1 MGCAGRGCAWDS
13 PLYIK
18 TWCEDACQTID
29 IYRPFNVSYSRIR
42 ESVSGCCDTLAFVR
56 CGDLGGAKPCLHWL
70 LHQCARNDEQRGAY
84 TASPIDMPA
93 FRPYVPSAA
102 LIRVLARPQSLR
114 CPLSRPLPTQ
124 FVRGKKSKAAR
135 ARDAERAELA
145 HKARKERHE
154 AAIARQQQAEA
165 EKQGLEQKQKKPND
179 APPQNQFDRDIEKL
193 MADMQDP
200 AQADKWDRPVII
212 KDGEKSPINLY
223 YVDPV
228 TGQKRLVP
236 LGDVAQ
242 QRWGHETRAM
252 MKASEENPD
261 YDDKELNQRLMEL
274 LIRDPAFASLTEDL
288 KQIKEAFVS
297 KEEQQRHNE
306 EAAAEEESEIA
317 EVNEA
322 MRNTIKESIEELIN
336 DPDVGEEKADLQAVL
351 DKLPTIEDF
360 EDPEFQTLM
369 DTATEKVNRNPKLH
383 AKLVASSE
391 NESPEAKAER
401 EEFEKYLEEMAA
413 EEEGEGKEE
422 LDEEMSE
429 KEINDLMLEMR
440 GMLKG
445 ISEGGGLDRDL
456 EMMLSA
462 DSEGGE
468 LAGDDDGPARV
479 EELKRLAEQL
489 GVVEPKAEEADEHL
503 PPALAA
509 QVDKLM
515 ADPRI
520 MEKLE
525 FIEKLIDEAT
535 PEKDPNDLTQID
547 AELAPDPYEMED
559 ARTATLEQRMA
570 SARADPEHS
579 AALRRLRV
587 KLQPPYNIS
596 PALKSFNQAIE
607 FAYVGANDDVRRVLW
622 RSYQK
627 ARTLPTFLQ
636 SLSDDAW
643 DILYYSQAVTWA
655 GNQNRTNHLKE
666 MLQDLATVG
675 RSGPP
680 THPSELGQ
688 HQEAARLEAAQRE
701 KRKAQGADA

>member
-212 KDGEKSPINLY
+212 KDGEKSPINVY
-223 YVDPV
+223 EVDPV

-236 LGDVAQ
+236 LGDEAQ

>member
-42 ESVSGCCDTLAFVR
+42 ECVSGCCDTLAFVR

-212 KDGEKSPINLY
+212 KDGEKSPINVY
-223 YVDPV
+223 EVDPV

-236 LGDVAQ
+236 LGDEAQ

-559 ARTATLEQRMA
+559 TRTATLEQRMA

>member
-1 MGCAGRGCAWDS
+1 MS
-13 PLYIK
+13 
-18 TWCEDACQTID
+18 
-29 IYRPFNVSYSRIR
+29 
-42 ESVSGCCDTLAFVR
+42 
-56 CGDLGGAKPCLHWL
+56 
-70 LHQCARNDEQRGAY
+70 
-84 TASPIDMPA
+84 A

-102 LIRVLARPQSLR
+102 LIRALARPQPLR

-154 AAIARQQQAEA
+154 ATTAKQLQAEA
-165 EKQGLEQKQKKPND
+165 EKQGLEQKHKKPNS
-179 APPQNQFDRDIEKL
+179 APPQNQFERDIEKL

-223 YVDPV
+223 DVDPV

-236 LGDVAQ
+236 LGDEAQ

-252 MKASEENPD
+252 MKASEENPE

-288 KQIKEAFVS
+288 KEIKEAFVS

-322 MRNTIKESIEELIN
+322 MKSTIRESIEELIG

-360 EDPEFQTLM
+360 EDPEFQILM

-391 NESPEAKAER
+391 NESPEEKAER
-401 EEFEKYLEEMAA
+401 EEFEKYVEEMAA
-413 EEEGEGKEE
+413 EEEGKGKEDY
-422 LDEEMSE
+422 DEEMSE

-440 GMLKG
+440 DMLKG
-445 ISEGGGLDRDL
+445 ISKGGGLDKDL

-462 DSEGGE
+462 DSEGDE
-468 LAGDDDGPARV
+468 LAKDDDRAARV
-479 EELKRLAEQL
+479 EELERLAERL
-489 GVVEPKAEEADEHL
+489 GVVEPKAEEAEADEHL

-525 FIEKLIDEAT
+525 YIEKLIDEAT

-579 AALRRLRV
+579 AALRHLRV
-587 KLQPPYNIS
+587 KLQPPFNIS

-607 FAYVGANDDVRRVLW
+607 FAYIGANDDVRRVLW

-655 GNQNRTNHLKE
+655 GNQNRTDHLKQ

-675 RSGPP
+675 RNGPP

-701 KRKAQGADA
+701 KRKAEGADT

>member
-1 MGCAGRGCAWDS
+1 MHVKRQTHIDLS
-13 PLYIK
+13 MYHISDFKSVYL
-18 TWCEDACQTID
+18 DAVICL
-29 IYRPFNVSYSRIR
+29 RS
-42 ESVSGCCDTLAFVR
+42 LR
-56 CGDLGGAKPCLHWL
+56 CGDLGGAKPCLH
-70 LHQCARNDEQRGAY
+70 HQCACNGEQRRAD

-102 LIRVLARPQSLR
+102 LIRALARPQSLR

-154 AAIARQQQAEA
+154 AATARKQQAEA

-179 APPQNQFDRDIEKL
+179 APPHNQIERDIEKL

-200 AQADKWDRPVII
+200 AKADKWDRPVII
-212 KDGEKSPINLY
+212 KDGEKSPINVY
-223 YVDPV
+223 DVDPV

-236 LGDVAQ
+236 LGDEAQ

-261 YDDKELNQRLMEL
+261 YDDKDLNQRLMEL

-288 KQIKEAFVS
+288 KEIKEAFVS
-297 KEEQQRHNE
+297 KEEQERHNE

-322 MRNTIKESIEELIN
+322 MKNTIKESIEELIN

-413 EEEGEGKEE
+413 EEEGEGKED

-445 ISEGGGLDRDL
+445 ISEGGGLDKDL
-456 EMMLSA
+456 ELMLSA

-468 LAGDDDGPARV
+468 LPEDDDGPARV
-479 EELKRLAEQL
+479 EELKRLAERL

-525 FIEKLIDEAT
+525 YIEKLIDEAT

-547 AELAPDPYEMED
+547 AELAPDPYELED

-607 FAYVGANDDVRRVLW
+607 FAYIGANDDVRRVLW

-655 GNQNRTNHLKE
+655 GNQNRTDHLKQ

-675 RSGPP
+675 KNGPP

>member
-1 MGCAGRGCAWDS
+1 MRV
-13 PLYIK
+13 K
-18 TWCEDACQTID
+18 QQTH
-29 IYRPFNVSYSRIR
+29 IYLSMYHISDFECVYLNTVMVIR
-42 ESVSGCCDTLAFVR
+42 LRSLR
-56 CGDLGGAKPCLHWL
+56 CGGLGGAKPCLRC
-70 LHQCARNDEQRGAY
+70 LHHQGACNDEQRRAD
-84 TASPIDMPA
+84 TASHIDMSA
-93 FRPYVPSAA
+93 FRQYIPSPA
-102 LIRVLARPQSLR
+102 LIRALARPQSLR
-114 CPLSRPLPTQ
+114 CPLSHPLPTQ

-154 AAIARQQQAEA
+154 TATAKQQQVEA
-165 EKQGLEQKQKKPND
+165 EKQSLEQKQKKPNN
-179 APPQNQFDRDIEKL
+179 APPQNQFERDIERL

-223 YVDPV
+223 DVDPV

-236 LGDVAQ
+236 LGDEAQ

-261 YDDKELNQRLMEL
+261 NDDKELNQRLMEL

-288 KQIKEAFVS
+288 KEIKEAFVS

-322 MRNTIKESIEELIN
+322 MKNTIKESIEELIN

-360 EDPEFQTLM
+360 EDPEFQILM

-413 EEEGEGKEE
+413 EEAGEGKED

-445 ISEGGGLDRDL
+445 ISEGGGLDKDL
-456 EMMLSA
+456 ETMLSA
-462 DSEGGE
+462 DSEGDE
-468 LAGDDDGPARV
+468 LAEDDDGPARV
-479 EELKRLAEQL
+479 EELKRLAERL

-525 FIEKLIDEAT
+525 HIERLIDEAT

-547 AELAPDPYEMED
+547 AELAPDPYELED

-607 FAYVGANDDVRRVLW
+607 FAYIGANDDVRRVLW

-655 GNQNRTNHLKE
+655 GNQNRTDHLKQ

-675 RSGPP
+675 RNGPP

-701 KRKAQGADA
+701 KRKAQDADA

>member
-1 MGCAGRGCAWDS
+1 MYHISDFECVY
-13 PLYIK
+13 LN
-18 TWCEDACQTID
+18 T
-29 IYRPFNVSYSRIR
+29 VMVIR
-42 ESVSGCCDTLAFVR
+42 LRSLR
-56 CGDLGGAKPCLHWL
+56 CGGLGGAKPCLRC
-70 LHQCARNDEQRGAY
+70 LHHQGACNDEQRRAD
-84 TASPIDMPA
+84 TASHIDMSA
-93 FRPYVPSAA
+93 FRQYIPSSA
-102 LIRVLARPQSLR
+102 LIRALARPQSLQ
-114 CPLSRPLPTQ
+114 CPLSYPLPAQ

-154 AAIARQQQAEA
+154 TATAKQQQAEA
-165 EKQGLEQKQKKPND
+165 EKQSLEQKQKKPNN
-179 APPQNQFDRDIEKL
+179 APPQNQFERDIERL
-193 MADMQDP
+193 MANMQDP

-223 YVDPV
+223 DVDPV

-236 LGDVAQ
+236 LGDEAQ

-261 YDDKELNQRLMEL
+261 KDDKELNQRLMEL

-288 KQIKEAFVS
+288 KEIKEAFVS

-322 MRNTIKESIEELIN
+322 MKNTIKESIEELIN

-369 DTATEKVNRNPKLH
+369 DTATEMVNRNPKLH

-413 EEEGEGKEE
+413 EEAGESKED

-445 ISEGGGLDRDL
+445 ISEGGGLDKDL
-456 EMMLSA
+456 ETMLSA

-468 LAGDDDGPARV
+468 LAEDDDGPARV
-479 EELKRLAEQL
+479 EELKRLAERL

-525 FIEKLIDEAT
+525 HIEKLIDEAT

-547 AELAPDPYEMED
+547 AELAPDPYELED

-579 AALRRLRV
+579 AALRYLRV

-607 FAYVGANDDVRRVLW
+607 FAYIGANDDVRRVLW

-627 ARTLPTFLQ
+627 ARTLPTFVQ

-655 GNQNRTNHLKE
+655 GNQNRTDHLKQ

-675 RSGPP
+675 RNGPP

-701 KRKAQGADA
+701 KRKAQDADA

>member
-1 MGCAGRGCAWDS
+1 
-13 PLYIK
+13 
-18 TWCEDACQTID
+18 
-29 IYRPFNVSYSRIR
+29 
-42 ESVSGCCDTLAFVR
+42 
-56 CGDLGGAKPCLHWL
+56 
-70 LHQCARNDEQRGAY
+70 
-84 TASPIDMPA
+84 MPA

-102 LIRVLARPQSLR
+102 LIRALARPQSLR
-114 CPLSRPLPTQ
+114 CPLSRSLPTE

-135 ARDAERAELA
+135 ARDAERAELTY
-145 HKARKERHE
+145 KARKERHE
-154 AAIARQQQAEA
+154 AATAKQRQAEA
-165 EKQGLEQKQKKPND
+165 ERQGLEQKQKKPND
-179 APPQNQFDRDIEKL
+179 APPQNQFERDIEKL

-212 KDGEKSPINLY
+212 KDGEKPPINVY
-223 YVDPV
+223 HVDPI
-228 TGQKRLVP
+228 TGQKLLVP
-236 LGDVAQ
+236 LGDEAQ

-252 MKASEENPD
+252 MKASEENPG

-288 KQIKEAFVS
+288 KEIKEAFVS

-322 MRNTIKESIEELIN
+322 MKSTIKESIEELIN

-351 DKLPTIEDF
+351 DRLPTIEDF

-369 DTATEKVNRNPKLH
+369 DTATEKVNMNPKLH
-383 AKLVASSE
+383 AKLVASSA
-391 NESPEAKAER
+391 NESPEEKAER

-413 EEEGEGKEE
+413 EEEGKSKED
-422 LDEEMSE
+422 LDEEISE
-429 KEINDLMLEMR
+429 KEINDMMLEMR

-445 ISEGGGLDRDL
+445 ISEGGGLDKDL

-462 DSEGGE
+462 DSEGDE
-468 LAGDDDGPARV
+468 VAEDRDGAARV
-479 EELKRLAEQL
+479 EELKRLAERL
-489 GVVEPKAEEADEHL
+489 GVVEPRTEEDEHL

-525 FIEKLIDEAT
+525 YIEKLIDEAT
-535 PEKDPNDLTQID
+535 PKKDPNDLTHID
-547 AELAPDPYEMED
+547 TELAPDPYEMED
-559 ARTATLEQRMA
+559 AHTATLEQRMA

-607 FAYVGANDDVRRVLW
+607 FAYIGANDDVRRVLW

-655 GNQNRTNHLKE
+655 GNQNRTDHLKQ

-675 RSGPP
+675 RNGPP

-688 HQEAARLEAAQRE
+688 HQEAARLEVAQ
-701 KRKAQGADA
+701 RKAQGADA

>member
-1 MGCAGRGCAWDS
+1 MRV
-13 PLYIK
+13 K
-18 TWCEDACQTID
+18 QQTH
-29 IYRPFNVSYSRIR
+29 IYLSMYHISDFECVYLNTVMVIR
-42 ESVSGCCDTLAFVR
+42 LRSLR
-56 CGDLGGAKPCLHWL
+56 CGGLGGAKPCLRC
-70 LHQCARNDEQRGAY
+70 LHHQGACNDEQRRAD
-84 TASPIDMPA
+84 TASHIDMSA
-93 FRPYVPSAA
+93 FRQYIPSSA
-102 LIRVLARPQSLR
+102 LIRALARPQSLQ
-114 CPLSRPLPTQ
+114 CPLSYPLPAQ

-154 AAIARQQQAEA
+154 TATAKRQQAEA
-165 EKQGLEQKQKKPND
+165 EKQSLEQKQKKPNN
-179 APPQNQFDRDIEKL
+179 APPQNQFERDIERL

-223 YVDPV
+223 DVDPV

-236 LGDVAQ
+236 LGDEAQ

-261 YDDKELNQRLMEL
+261 KDDKELNQRLMEL

-288 KQIKEAFVS
+288 KEIKEAFVS

-322 MRNTIKESIEELIN
+322 MKNTIKESIEELIN

-369 DTATEKVNRNPKLH
+369 DTATEMVNRNPKLH

-413 EEEGEGKEE
+413 EEAGESKED

-445 ISEGGGLDRDL
+445 ISEGGGLDKDL
-456 EMMLSA
+456 ETMLSA

-468 LAGDDDGPARV
+468 LAEDDDGPARV
-479 EELKRLAEQL
+479 EELKRLAERL

-525 FIEKLIDEAT
+525 HIEKLIDEAT

-547 AELAPDPYEMED
+547 AELAPDPYELED

-579 AALRRLRV
+579 AALRYLRV

-607 FAYVGANDDVRRVLW
+607 FAYIGANDDVRRVLW

-627 ARTLPTFLQ
+627 ARTLPTFVQ

-655 GNQNRTNHLKE
+655 GNQNRTDHLKQL
-666 MLQDLATVG
+666 LQDLATVG
-675 RSGPP
+675 RNGPP

-701 KRKAQGADA
+701 KMKAQDADA

>member
-1 MGCAGRGCAWDS
+1 MRV
-13 PLYIK
+13 K
-18 TWCEDACQTID
+18 QQTH
-29 IYRPFNVSYSRIR
+29 IYLSMYHISDFECVYLNTVMVIR
-42 ESVSGCCDTLAFVR
+42 LRSWR
-56 CGDLGGAKPCLHWL
+56 CGGLGGAKPCLRC
-70 LHQCARNDEQRGAY
+70 LHHQGACNDEQRRAD
-84 TASPIDMPA
+84 TASHIDMSA
-93 FRPYVPSAA
+93 FRLYIPSPA
-102 LIRVLARPQSLR
+102 LIRALARPQSLR
-114 CPLSRPLPTQ
+114 CPLSHPLPTQ

-154 AAIARQQQAEA
+154 TATAKQQQAEA
-165 EKQGLEQKQKKPND
+165 EKQSLEQKQKKPNN
-179 APPQNQFDRDIEKL
+179 APPQNQFERDIERL

-223 YVDPV
+223 DVDPV

-236 LGDVAQ
+236 LGDEAQ

-261 YDDKELNQRLMEL
+261 NDDKELNQRLMEL

-288 KQIKEAFVS
+288 KEIKEAFVS

-322 MRNTIKESIEELIN
+322 MKNTIKESIEELIN

-413 EEEGEGKEE
+413 EEAGEGKEDP
-422 LDEEMSE
+422 DEEMSE

-445 ISEGGGLDRDL
+445 ISEGGGLDKDL
-456 EMMLSA
+456 ETMLSA

-468 LAGDDDGPARV
+468 LAEDDDGPARV
-479 EELKRLAEQL
+479 EELKRLAERL

-525 FIEKLIDEAT
+525 HIERLIDEAT

-547 AELAPDPYEMED
+547 AELAPDPYELED

-607 FAYVGANDDVRRVLW
+607 FAYIGANDDVRRVLW

-655 GNQNRTNHLKE
+655 GNQNRTDHLKQ

-675 RSGPP
+675 RNGPP

-701 KRKAQGADA
+701 KMKAQDADA

>member
-1 MGCAGRGCAWDS
+1 MRV
-13 PLYIK
+13 K
-18 TWCEDACQTID
+18 QQTH
-29 IYRPFNVSYSRIR
+29 IYLSMYHISDFECVYLNTVMVIR
-42 ESVSGCCDTLAFVR
+42 LRSWR
-56 CGDLGGAKPCLHWL
+56 CGGLGGAKPCLRC
-70 LHQCARNDEQRGAY
+70 LHHQGACNDEQRRAD
-84 TASPIDMPA
+84 TASHIDMSA
-93 FRPYVPSAA
+93 FRQYIPSPA
-102 LIRVLARPQSLR
+102 LIRALARPQSLR
-114 CPLSRPLPTQ
+114 CPLSHPLPTQ

-154 AAIARQQQAEA
+154 TVTAKQQQAEA
-165 EKQGLEQKQKKPND
+165 EKQSLEQKQKKPNN
-179 APPQNQFDRDIEKL
+179 APPQNQFERDIERL

-223 YVDPV
+223 DVDPV

-236 LGDVAQ
+236 LGDEAQ

-261 YDDKELNQRLMEL
+261 NDDKELNQRLMEL

-288 KQIKEAFVS
+288 KEIKEAFVS

-322 MRNTIKESIEELIN
+322 MKNTIKESIEELIN

-413 EEEGEGKEE
+413 EEAGEGKEDP
-422 LDEEMSE
+422 DEEMSE

-445 ISEGGGLDRDL
+445 ISEGGGLDKDL
-456 EMMLSA
+456 ETMLSA

-468 LAGDDDGPARV
+468 LAEDDDGPARV
-479 EELKRLAEQL
+479 EELKRLAERL

-525 FIEKLIDEAT
+525 HIEKLIDEAT

-547 AELAPDPYEMED
+547 AELAPDPYELED

-607 FAYVGANDDVRRVLW
+607 FAYIGANDDVRRVLW

-655 GNQNRTNHLKE
+655 GNQNRTDHLKQ

-675 RSGPP
+675 RNGPP

-701 KRKAQGADA
+701 KMKAQDADA

>member
-1 MGCAGRGCAWDS
+1 
-13 PLYIK
+13 
-18 TWCEDACQTID
+18 
-29 IYRPFNVSYSRIR
+29 
-42 ESVSGCCDTLAFVR
+42 
-56 CGDLGGAKPCLHWL
+56 
-70 LHQCARNDEQRGAY
+70 
-84 TASPIDMPA
+84 MPA
-93 FRPYVPSAA
+93 FRPYVPSTA
-102 LIRVLARPQSLR
+102 LIRALARPQSLR

-145 HKARKERHE
+145 HKARKERYE
-154 AAIARQQQAEA
+154 ATIAKQQQAEA
-165 EKQGLEQKQKKPND
+165 EKQGLEQKHKKPNS
-179 APPQNQFDRDIEKL
+179 APPQNQFERDIEKL

-212 KDGEKSPINLY
+212 KDGEKSPINVY
-223 YVDPV
+223 DVDPV

-236 LGDVAQ
+236 LGDEAQ

-252 MKASEENPD
+252 MKASEENPE

-288 KQIKEAFVS
+288 KEIKEAFVS

-322 MRNTIKESIEELIN
+322 MKSTIKESIEELIN

-360 EDPEFQTLM
+360 EDPEFQILM

-391 NESPEAKAER
+391 NESPEEKAER
-401 EEFEKYLEEMAA
+401 EEFEKYVEEMAA
-413 EEEGEGKEE
+413 EEEGKGKEDY
-422 LDEEMSE
+422 DEEMSE

-445 ISEGGGLDRDL
+445 ISKGGGLDKDL

-462 DSEGGE
+462 DSGGDE
-468 LAGDDDGPARV
+468 LAEDDDRAARV
-479 EELKRLAEQL
+479 EELERLAERL
-489 GVVEPKAEEADEHL
+489 GVVEPKAEEEEADEHL

-525 FIEKLIDEAT
+525 YIEKLIDEAT

-559 ARTATLEQRMA
+559 ARTATLEQRMV

-587 KLQPPYNIS
+587 KLQPPFNIS

-607 FAYVGANDDVRRVLW
+607 FAYIGANDDVRRVLW

-655 GNQNRTNHLKE
+655 GNQNRTDHLKQ

-675 RSGPP
+675 RNGPP

-701 KRKAQGADA
+701 KRKAEGADT

>member
-1 MGCAGRGCAWDS
+1 
-13 PLYIK
+13 
-18 TWCEDACQTID
+18 
-29 IYRPFNVSYSRIR
+29 
-42 ESVSGCCDTLAFVR
+42 
-56 CGDLGGAKPCLHWL
+56 
-70 LHQCARNDEQRGAY
+70 
-84 TASPIDMPA
+84 
-93 FRPYVPSAA
+93 
-102 LIRVLARPQSLR
+102 
-114 CPLSRPLPTQ
+114 
-124 FVRGKKSKAAR
+124 
-135 ARDAERAELA
+135 LA

-154 AAIARQQQAEA
+154 AATARKQQVEA

-179 APPQNQFDRDIEKL
+179 APPHNQIERDIEKL

-200 AQADKWDRPVII
+200 AKADKWDRPVII
-212 KDGEKSPINLY
+212 KDGEKSPINVY
-223 YVDPV
+223 DVDPV

-236 LGDVAQ
+236 LGDEAQ

-261 YDDKELNQRLMEL
+261 YDDKDLNQRLMEL

-288 KQIKEAFVS
+288 KEIKEAFVS
-297 KEEQQRHNE
+297 KEEQERHNE

-322 MRNTIKESIEELIN
+322 MKNTIKESIEELIN

-413 EEEGEGKEE
+413 EEEGEGKED

-456 EMMLSA
+456 ETMLSA
-462 DSEGGE
+462 DSEGSE
-468 LAGDDDGPARV
+468 LPEDDDGPARV
-479 EELKRLAEQL
+479 EELKRLAERL

-525 FIEKLIDEAT
+525 YIEKLIDEAT

-547 AELAPDPYEMED
+547 AELAPDPYELED

-607 FAYVGANDDVRRVLW
+607 FAYIGANDDVRRVLW

-655 GNQNRTNHLKE
+655 GNQNRTDHLKQ

-675 RSGPP
+675 KNGPP

>member
-42 ESVSGCCDTLAFVR
+42 ECVSGCCDTLAFVR

-212 KDGEKSPINLY
+212 KDGEKSPINVY
-223 YVDPV
+223 EVDPV

-236 LGDVAQ
+236 LGDEAQ

-445 ISEGGGLDRDL
+445 ISEGGGLDKDL
-456 EMMLSA
+456 ETMLSA

-607 FAYVGANDDVRRVLW
+607 FAYIGANDDVRRVLW